1 MARTKWRVVGISEH
15 RQSGQFQEGLRRMP
29 DFLEALQTAPRPARF
44 IPCPVKCLLSYLR
57 GFRL

>member
-29 DFLEALQTAPRPARF
+29 DFLDGLANGHSARAVYSMPSQMPAF
-44 IPCPVKCLLSYLR
+44 
-57 GFRL
+57 